1 MAGVGR
7 MVKESIVEHVNTQL
21 AERPN
26 VFVASVNR
34 LPAPETDAFRQKL
47 HASQARLI
55 MVKRRLGK
63 RAFAQLKIEGLDQ
76 LLDGSVGLILAGED
90 FLATAKVLVEF
101 HKAHEEQ
108 VKVRGGVVDGQ
119 VCDTQRVVQLANL
132 PPKPVLL
139 AQVVATLEAP
149 IADVIFTI
157 ERLIGD
163 IAWVAEQAAAAKPA
177 APAPAAAAHPAEGG
191 TTPSG
196 EASSTSTPP
205 AEGGAAPT
213 PETTS

>member
-47 HASQARLI
+47 HASRARLI

-63 RAFAQLKIEGLDQ
+63 RAFEQLKVEGLDQ
-76 LLDGSVGLILAGED
+76 LLEGSVGLILVGEE
-90 FLATAKVLVEF
+90 FLAAAKILIEF
-101 HKAHEEQ
+101 RKTHEEQ
-108 VKVRGGVVDGQ
+108 IKVRGAVVDGQ
-119 VCDTQRVVQLANL
+119 LCDKQRVEQLASL

-139 AQVVATLEAP
+139 AHVVATLESP
-149 IADVIFTI
+149 MADVIFTI

-177 APAPAAAAHPAEGG
+177 AAAPAPAEAAPAAPES
-191 TTPSG
+191 PAPEAQG
-196 EASSTSTPP
+196 ETPP
-205 AEGGAAPT
+205 AT
-213 PETTS
+213 PPSA

>member
-63 RAFAQLKIEGLDQ
+63 RAFEQLKVEGLDQ
-76 LLDGSVGLILAGED
+76 LLEGSVGLILVGEE
-90 FLATAKVLVEF
+90 FLAAAKILIEF
-101 HKAHEEQ
+101 RKTHEEQ
-108 VKVRGGVVDGQ
+108 IKVRGAVVDGQ
-119 VCDTQRVVQLANL
+119 LCDKQRVEQLASL

-139 AQVVATLEAP
+139 AHVVATLESP
-149 IADVIFTI
+149 MADVIFTI

-177 APAPAAAAHPAEGG
+177 AAAPAPAEAAPAAPES
-191 TTPSG
+191 PAPEAQG
-196 EASSTSTPP
+196 ETPP
-205 AEGGAAPT
+205 AT
-213 PETTS
+213 PPSA